1 MSNVIKKGSDLV
13 KKWIPDSQAMTKLGK
28 VCSDIFNNKGEQLNK
43 HSNVVQF
50 DTNINSSKNLEAFS
64 DMNNLSH
71 IVIFVVGV
79 IIINII
85 INNNNPPAPWGT
97 RL

>member
-1 MSNVIKKGSDLV
+1 M
-13 KKWIPDSQAMTKLGK
+13 
-28 VCSDIFNNKGEQLNK
+28 CSDIFINKGEQLNK

-71 IVIFVVGV
+71 IVIFVVGGATYTEYNKIV
-79 IIINII
+79 KNFDGMGKDVQVVFGSTEMINAQ
-85 INNNNPPAPWGT
+85 NFL
-97 RL
+97 RQLSSL